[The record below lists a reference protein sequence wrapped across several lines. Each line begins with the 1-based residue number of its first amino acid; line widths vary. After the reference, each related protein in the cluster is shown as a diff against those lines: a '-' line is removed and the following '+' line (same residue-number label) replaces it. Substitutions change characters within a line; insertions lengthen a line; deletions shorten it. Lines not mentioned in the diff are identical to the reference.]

1 MIAIGI
7 VGFTSCVLNLKLLAM
22 FKKNSIIQTQF
33 KTTVKTIRTDNGP
46 ELFLKR
52 FFSNHGIIHQ
62 TSCVDSPQQN
72 DIVERKHQHLSNI
85 ARSLLFQS
93 KLPKKNWA
101 HALNHA
107 VYLINKLLSF
117 FYMTKLLTY

>member
-22 FKKNSIIQTQF
+22 LKKNSLIQTQF
-33 KTTVKTIRTDNGP
+33 KITIKTIRTDNGP

-52 FFSNHGIIHQ
+52 FFSTHGIIHQ

-72 DIVERKHQHLSNI
+72 DIVERKHQRLSNI

-93 KLPKKNWA
+93 KLPKKN
-101 HALNHA
+101 
-107 VYLINKLLSF
+107 
-117 FYMTKLLTY
+117 